1 MEIFE
6 RLKKNLKELP
16 GIGDKSS
23 ERLIF
28 FLIMK
33 GKSFSRELSDSI
45 VDLMEN
51 IKVCSVC
58 GFIDENDPCKIC
70 SDETR
75 DKNVLMIVEKARD
88 VFIFEKTKKYKGLYH
103 VLGGVISPLDGITPE
118 KLNFNKLLERVEK
131 NHIGEIILALPPSTE
146 GETTSMYIL
155 KLLKERVEKISTV
168 ARGIPFGT
176 DFEYIDDFT
185 LQCSIERRQ
194 KIE

>member
-1 MEIFE
+1 MELFE

-33 GKSFSRELSDSI
+33 GKVFSRELSDSI
-45 VDLMEN
+45 VDLVEN
-51 IKVCSVC
+51 TKVCSIC

-70 SDETR
+70 NDETR

-155 KLLKERVEKISTV
+155 KLFKDKVQKISTV